1 MDQDGDDRMSGSTD
15 GSKKRKS
22 RGGDSSATGD
32 GSTSTTGSA
41 PQPTLVGPSG
51 ISVHNTDTS
60 TGHASAA
67 PGSSRTKKPRL
78 DKGKNKE
85 APKGS
90 NGNKKRKKTK
100 TKKKKF
106 PSNQTN
112 AFYLHLR
119 ILWRL
124 FSKDETPPLVTAEMI
139 LRFNERF
146 ASTND
151 AKAQIDQIMRASHAA
166 SAEALAKV
174 QDVKRLAWLA
184 SSSKTSQNIQRVED
198 VFLERL
204 FSSVAAIGLEFWNP
218 DVAGGSPESLYNSI
232 HEHIAITTFQVL
244 LSAFAYRVLA
254 PDMSLAKNYVLC
266 RQIYQHFV
274 FHYIG
279 KKMRKE
285 ARKPGSLKEQN
296 ERDNANRRKSR
307 LRENR
312 VRQIKADGFNKRF
325 LALAEEN
332 DAHSDD
338 EPDPTTPGTY
348 LIHPK
353 QGRSANVTAIFR
365 KIDERYQHT
374 LNRPQGQRNDRIRKT
389 PDTPLA
395 EAHPSRR
402 PLDVPIDYFEP
413 VYFNTLLSARDRAR
427 YAKNGVA
434 MPIAEKAEDVSMWKN
449 LDEDEFMD
457 RYGKAVLKLYLIP
470 TEEELEQLD
479 EYENTDDSDTSDE
492 ED

>member
-15 GSKKRKS
+15 GSKKCKS

-90 NGNKKRKKTK
+90 NENKKRKKTRRGRK
-100 TKKKKF
+100 PRLKRRNFLRTK
-106 PSNQTN
+106 
-112 AFYLHLR
+112 H
-119 ILWRL
+119 
-124 FSKDETPPLVTAEMI
+124 KDETPPLVTAKMI

-218 DVAGGSPESLYNSI
+218 DVAGGSP
-232 HEHIAITTFQVL
+232 
-244 LSAFAYRVLA
+244 
-254 PDMSLAKNYVLC
+254 
-266 RQIYQHFV
+266 
-274 FHYIG
+274 
-279 KKMRKE
+279 
-285 ARKPGSLKEQN
+285 
-296 ERDNANRRKSR
+296 
-307 LRENR
+307 
-312 VRQIKADGFNKRF
+312 VR
-325 LALAEEN
+325 
-332 DAHSDD
+332 
-338 EPDPTTPGTY
+338 T
-348 LIHPK
+348 
-353 QGRSANVTAIFR
+353 
-365 KIDERYQHT
+365 
-374 LNRPQGQRNDRIRKT
+374 
-389 PDTPLA
+389 
-395 EAHPSRR
+395 
-402 PLDVPIDYFEP
+402 VP
-413 VYFNTLLSARDRAR
+413 
-427 YAKNGVA
+427 
-434 MPIAEKAEDVSMWKN
+434 
-449 LDEDEFMD
+449 
-457 RYGKAVLKLYLIP
+457 P
-470 TEEELEQLD
+470 TESELRSETQRIV
-479 EYENTDDSDTSDE
+479 ER
-492 ED
+492 

>member
-1 MDQDGDDRMSGSTD
+1 
-15 GSKKRKS
+15 
-22 RGGDSSATGD
+22 
-32 GSTSTTGSA
+32 
-41 PQPTLVGPSG
+41 
-51 ISVHNTDTS
+51 
-60 TGHASAA
+60 
-67 PGSSRTKKPRL
+67 
-78 DKGKNKE
+78 
-85 APKGS
+85 
-90 NGNKKRKKTK
+90 
-100 TKKKKF
+100 
-106 PSNQTN
+106 

-285 ARKPGSLKEQN
+285 ARKPGN
-296 ERDNANRRKSR
+296 
-307 LRENR
+307 
-312 VRQIKADGFNKRF
+312 GFNKRF

-374 LNRPQGQRNDRIRKT
+374 LNRPQGQR
-389 PDTPLA
+389 
-395 EAHPSRR
+395 S
-402 PLDVPIDYFEP
+402 P

>member
-1 MDQDGDDRMSGSTD
+1 
-15 GSKKRKS
+15 
-22 RGGDSSATGD
+22 
-32 GSTSTTGSA
+32 
-41 PQPTLVGPSG
+41 
-51 ISVHNTDTS
+51 
-60 TGHASAA
+60 
-67 PGSSRTKKPRL
+67 
-78 DKGKNKE
+78 
-85 APKGS
+85 
-90 NGNKKRKKTK
+90 
-100 TKKKKF
+100 
-106 PSNQTN
+106 
-112 AFYLHLR
+112 
-119 ILWRL
+119 
-124 FSKDETPPLVTAEMI
+124 
-139 LRFNERF
+139 
-146 ASTND
+146 
-151 AKAQIDQIMRASHAA
+151 
-166 SAEALAKV
+166 
-174 QDVKRLAWLA
+174 
-184 SSSKTSQNIQRVED
+184 
-198 VFLERL
+198 L

-285 ARKPGSLKEQN
+285 ARKPGN
-296 ERDNANRRKSR
+296 
-307 LRENR
+307 
-312 VRQIKADGFNKRF
+312 
-325 LALAEEN
+325 
-332 DAHSDD
+332 D

-457 RYGKAVLKLYLIP
+457 RYG
-470 TEEELEQLD
+470 
-479 EYENTDDSDTSDE
+479 
-492 ED
+492 